1 MIWQTVAASPGG
13 CLNYRRG
20 PDVNGPDGGPD
31 GIPDPETSWSVTG
44 IIQILTGRGEQ
55 AHCRSEWH
63 GYTAIDP
70 ASGTLPGSADSFRW
84 ITSIVM
90 YLRVEAFGDSIKV
103 WFGPKYAED
112 AEEIVASQAHLFP
125 LQPDNAP
132 NVNGTTPVNR
142 ETVAAGLVE
151 PILDV
156 RDSKY
161 GSGNVGIYLES
172 MKEGL
177 LDNITVTDADGLPA
191 ATAVD
196 AKAN

>member
-1 MIWQTVAASPGG
+1 MKSSAIA
-13 CLNYRRG
+13 L
-20 PDVNGPDGGPD
+20 
-31 GIPDPETSWSVTG
+31 
-44 IIQILTGRGEQ
+44 
-55 AHCRSEWH
+55 RS
-63 GYTAIDP
+63 G
-70 ASGTLPGSADSFRW
+70 L
-84 ITSIVM
+84 
-90 YLRVEAFGDSIKV
+90 
-103 WFGPKYAED
+103 GPKYAED

-142 ETVAAGLVE
+142 ETVEAGLVE

-156 RDSKY
+156 RDTKY

-172 MKEGL
+172 MKEGI

-196 AKAN
+196 ARDKLATQWGAIKKSK